1 MNFSDSFTVGDPCT
15 THRLA
20 ALQSPPYR
28 VLVPDR
34 QTERVKL
41 QLLGTGSSDGWPNPW
56 CQCASCN
63 GARQVGELRQQTSVL
78 VDDVLLIDCGPDAP
92 RAATRLGTSL
102 AGVSLLLI
110 GHAHPDHCG
119 PQALMWR
126 GWSSQAARP
135 LEVIAPP
142 AAVAACR
149 EWADPD
155 GPITFTEIYAG
166 DEIVRQGYVIRA
178 HAARHGGPEIGPA
191 VLFDVTAADGTRLL
205 YAADTAPLPE
215 AQLPGDPT
223 RPFDV
228 VLLEETFGDA
238 RGKQAVGEHLGLD
251 TFATTIADMRRR
263 GSVTDSTRVVA
274 VHLGHGNP
282 PGAELHRRLAQSGAV
297 ALPDGAVIEIGE
309 APALRPLAPPRP
321 PSRILITGGA
331 RSGKSQ
337 EAERRLTAAPEV
349 IYVATAEEYPDDP
362 EWSARLEA
370 HRVRRPS
377 HWTTVETAELAPL
390 LRTAGPPLLIDCLG
404 LWLARGCEEHDTL
417 VEAWRECQRE
427 VVLVTNEVGSG
438 VVPMTASGREFRD
451 ALGRLNARIAAESDE
466 VWQCVAGV
474 ACRLK

>member
-1 MNFSDSFTVGDPCT
+1 M
-15 THRLA
+15 
-20 ALQSPPYR
+20 
-28 VLVPDR
+28 
-34 QTERVKL
+34 KL

-56 CQCASCN
+56 CHCASCN
-63 GARQVGELRQQTSVL
+63 GAREAGELRQQTSVL
-78 VDDVLLIDCGPDAP
+78 VDDVMLIDCGPDAP

-102 AGVSLLLI
+102 AGVSLLLF

-126 GWSSQAARP
+126 GWSSHAGRP

-142 AAVAACR
+142 AAIAACR
-149 EWADPD
+149 EWADPA
-155 GPITFTEIYAG
+155 GPITFTEIRAG
-166 DEIVRQGYVIRA
+166 EEIVREGYAIRA
-178 HAARHGGPEIGPA
+178 HAARHGGPAIGPA
-191 VLFDVTAADGTRLL
+191 VLFDVTGPDGTRLL
-205 YAADTAPLPE
+205 YAADTAPLPDAE
-215 AQLPGDPT
+215 LPGDPA

-238 RGKQAVGEHLGLD
+238 TSERAVGDHHDLD
-251 TFATTIADMRRR
+251 TFAATIAAMRRQ
-263 GSVTDSTRVVA
+263 GGVSDTTQVVA

-282 PGAELHRRLAQSGAV
+282 PGGELHRRLAQFGAV
-297 ALPDGAVIEIGE
+297 ALPDGAVLETAE
-309 APALRPLAPPRP
+309 PSLLSPLPTPRKP
-321 PSRILITGGA
+321 RRVLITGGA

-337 EAERRLTAAPEV
+337 EAERRLAGAPEV

-370 HRVRRPS
+370 HRVRRAA

-390 LRTAGPPLLIDCLG
+390 LRAAGPPLLIDCLG
-404 LWLARGCEEHDTL
+404 LWLTRGCEEHDTL

>member
-1 MNFSDSFTVGDPCT
+1 M
-15 THRLA
+15 
-20 ALQSPPYR
+20 
-28 VLVPDR
+28 
-34 QTERVKL
+34 KL

-56 CQCASCN
+56 CHCASCN
-63 GARQVGELRQQTSVL
+63 GARESGELRQQTSVL
-78 VDDVLLIDCGPDAP
+78 IDDLLLIDCGPEAP

-102 AGVSLLLI
+102 ADVRVLLF

-126 GWSSQAARP
+126 GWSSQAERP

-149 EWADPD
+149 EWADPE
-155 GPITFTEIYAG
+155 GPISFTEIRAGEEIIREGYA
-166 DEIVRQGYVIRA
+166 IRA
-178 HAARHGGPEIGPA
+178 VAARHGGPELGPA
-191 VLFDVTAADGTRLL
+191 VLFDVTGPDGTRLL
-205 YAADTAPLPE
+205 YAADTAPLDD
-215 AQLPGDPT
+215 ADLPGDPS

-238 RGKQAVGEHLGLD
+238 RGEHAVGDHHGLD
-251 TFATTIADMRRR
+251 TFATTIAQMR
-263 GSVTDSTRVVA
+263 SQNTVTSATTVVA

-282 PGAELHRRLAQSGAV
+282 PGAQLHRRLAQLGAA
-297 ALPDGAVIEIGE
+297 ALPDGAVIETGASRIST
-309 APALRPLAPPRP
+309 PRP
-321 PSRILITGGA
+321 VPSRVLITGGA

-337 EAERRLTAAPEV
+337 EAERRLAAAPEV

-370 HRVRRPS
+370 HRSRRPA

-390 LRTAGPPLLIDCLG
+390 LRASGPPLLIDCLG
-404 LWLARGCEEHDTL
+404 LWLTRGCEDHDTL
-417 VEAWRECQRE
+417 VAAWRACQRE